1 MIFHLMSTSRP
12 RPLTLSF
19 DSGDI
24 DFSAGA
30 GGAAAV
36 SAILLSVPSRREPL
50 KIKLEHYLA
59 TSNVQLTVDEVK
71 CDNLSL
77 HAEKNFRGV

>member
-1 MIFHLMSTSRP
+1 MIFHFMSTSRP

-30 GGAAAV
+30 GAAAV

-71 CDNLSL
+71 YDNLSL